1 MTELQEVCRDIRKE
15 LQAADMY
22 AYEAA
27 KHQDQYAD
35 LAAKYY
41 QAAKQHMG
49 VADELMAGAERM
61 VEDARRR
68 GREGADQSGI
78 MIAWER
84 EMMLA
89 EKECIARKLDMYK
102 R

>member
-27 KHQDQYAD
+27 KHQEQYAD

-41 QAAKQHMG
+41 QSAKQHVA
-49 VADELMAGAERM
+49 VADDLMAGAERM
-61 VEDARRR
+61 VEDAIRR
-68 GREGADQSGI
+68 GREGAEQSRI

-89 EKECIARKLDMYK
+89 EKECIQRKMEMYK